1 VSDQVKKGTRKF
13 PTARET
19 EPDRAFKTFRVSRR
33 KTPTPNKR
41 DPKSESEFGKRQKG
55 VKEDSSSRL
64 EATVN
69 AVIRPTVSV
78 ELERGT
84 PSVAVK
90 IGEERVM
97 IIDTGSNISIL
108 QPGISTSVIRHT
120 DMRPYGVT
128 GETLDVKGRQAVSF
142 VLGGC
147 EFNHQFLVRSL
158 PTEAEGLLGMDFL
171 KESGAIVDLECNKL
185 SLVDNR
191 IVPRANGTTLKEGTA
206 LTVFMEG
213 KEG

>member
-1 VSDQVKKGTRKF
+1 
-13 PTARET
+13 
-19 EPDRAFKTFRVSRR
+19 
-33 KTPTPNKR
+33 
-41 DPKSESEFGKRQKG
+41 

-90 IGEERVM
+90 IEGEERVM
-97 IIDTGSNISIL
+97 IIGTGSNTSIL

-128 GETLDVKGRQAVSF
+128 GETLDVRDARPSPLYSVGVSSTTSF
-142 VLGGC
+142 WYVLSPPK
-147 EFNHQFLVRSL
+147 RK
-158 PTEAEGLLGMDFL
+158 AY
-171 KESGAIVDLECNKL
+171 
-185 SLVDNR
+185 
-191 IVPRANGTTLKEGTA
+191 
-206 LTVFMEG
+206 
-213 KEG
+213 